1 MLRRG
6 RIAIRHNPPADRCR
20 PTAEPESHSSN
31 AGSNCRG
38 AAWQGSAAP
47 CRTDRG
53 RCARPFRPAASH
65 RPAGKIRADGR
76 RHRASAPTMES
87 NSSAKTDRVACPHAP
102 AARGSLRDNLHPAK
116 RRRRTAR
123 QRDLA
128 SHSSRGRT
136 STFVPARYRKNLN
149 GEENGTVGWLD
160 GQVALVTGGGSGI
173 GRAVVARFIAE
184 GARVGVLD
192 RVPGRADELRAEF
205 GDAVVAVTGDVA
217 QLADNTRAV
226 TETVAALG
234 RLDVFVGNA
243 GVFDNFLSL
252 AEFPEETLSEAC
264 DELFGVNVKGCI
276 LGAKAALLEL
286 AKTDGSM
293 VFTASVAGSNS
304 GGGGPLYTASKH
316 AVVGLIR
323 QLAVELGPRIRV
335 NGVAPGG
342 TITDLRGLLVLRQD
356 GRSQFADPSIEE
368 RMRANNPLQIA
379 LAPGDLAGAYVFLSS
394 RTNARGITGTILT
407 VDAGA
412 TLRMPRRT

>member
-1 MLRRG
+1 M
-6 RIAIRHNPPADRCR
+6 
-20 PTAEPESHSSN
+20 
-31 AGSNCRG
+31 
-38 AAWQGSAAP
+38 
-47 CRTDRG
+47 
-53 RCARPFRPAASH
+53 
-65 RPAGKIRADGR
+65 
-76 RHRASAPTMES
+76 
-87 NSSAKTDRVACPHAP
+87 
-102 AARGSLRDNLHPAK
+102 
-116 RRRRTAR
+116 
-123 QRDLA
+123 
-128 SHSSRGRT
+128 
-136 STFVPARYRKNLN
+136 
-149 GEENGTVGWLD
+149 GWLD

-184 GARVGVLD
+184 RARVGALD
-192 RVPGRADELRAEF
+192 RVPSRADELKAEF
-205 GDAVVAVTGDVA
+205 GDAVVPVIGDVA
-217 QLADNTRAV
+217 QLADNKRAV

-252 AEFPEETLSEAC
+252 AEFPAETLSEDALSEAC

-323 QLAVELGPRIRV
+323 QLAIELGPRIRV

-342 TITDLRGLLVLRQD
+342 TIIDLRGLSLLGHD
-356 GRSQFADPSIEE
+356 GRSHFADPSIEAL
-368 RMRANNPLQIA
+368 MRANNPLQIA